1 MAGVTDSRPA
11 LAGVTVLD
19 LATFL
24 AAPLCATFLG
34 EFGAEVIKV
43 EQPGV
48 GDDLRRLGASAGGS
62 GSSYW
67 WFVEARNKKSITCN
81 LRDPEGQAL
90 IRRLVA
96 STAVVTE
103 NFRPGTLERWNLGWA
118 ELSRVRPA
126 LVMLRISAF
135 GQTGPHRARPGFGRI
150 AAAVGGLAYLSGYP
164 DRPPVSPGTPTVPD
178 YLAGVFGALG
188 TLVALRHA
196 EGTGEGQV
204 VDLGLYEPVL
214 RVLDDAIAVYGA
226 SGHVRERIG
235 SGTESAVPHNH
246 YRSRDGRWLAIACT
260 NDRMFERLLQA
271 LGRPELKDDARMA
284 SVSARLAHRELVDGL
299 VAAWVAERDAAEA
312 LSVLEAAEV
321 PSSLVASVRDLFE
334 DPQVRARENILSL
347 VAPLIGTVAMPAVV
361 PRLTLT
367 PGRVEH
373 AGPVT
378 PGERKAERYGGGAPP
393 SPADPPR
400 PPPRGGLLR
409 FRAPPPPFSGGRPAS
424 SAPFKP

>member
-1 MAGVTDSRPA
+1 MAGVTDSAMP
-11 LAGVTVLD
+11 LDGVTVLD

-34 EFGAEVIKV
+34 EFGADVIKV

-48 GDDLRRLGASAGGS
+48 GDDLRRLGPSADAS

-126 LVMLRISAF
+126 LVMVRISAF
-135 GQTGPHRARPGFGRI
+135 GQTGPRRAKPGFGRI

-188 TLVALRHA
+188 ALLALRHA
-196 EGTGEGQV
+196 ERTGEGQV

-214 RVLDDAIAVYGA
+214 RVLDDAIAVFG
-226 SGHVRERIG
+226 GTGQVRERIG

-246 YRSRDGRWLAIACT
+246 YRTRDGRWIAIACT
-260 NDRMFERLLQA
+260 NDRMFARLLQA
-271 LGRPELKDDARMA
+271 MSRPDLAGDAR
-284 SVSARLAHRELVDGL
+284 VTTTPARLGNRALVDGL
-299 VAAWVAERDAAEA
+299 VAGWV
-312 LSVLEAAEV
+312 
-321 PSSLVASVRDLFE
+321 
-334 DPQVRARENILSL
+334 
-347 VAPLIGTVAMPAVV
+347 
-361 PRLTLT
+361 
-367 PGRVEH
+367 
-373 AGPVT
+373 
-378 PGERKAERYGGGAPP
+378 GER
-393 SPADPPR
+393 
-400 PPPRGGLLR
+400 
-409 FRAPPPPFSGGRPAS
+409 
-424 SAPFKP
+424 